1 MRFAR
6 QLIFFGTLIFSLA
19 GWSQAVKIVIP
30 AGSPEDKEL
39 ATITAESDAQKRIS
53 LYQEFLKT
61 YADSKP
67 AVAYAEWQLSQ
78 QYLSAGDTA
87 RALEYGDQ
95 ALALYPNNL
104 DIIVSQAGVA
114 QAMKD
119 NGKII
124 DYAAKGAAVFHSI
137 STQAKP
143 ADVSDADWAS
153 HVNQEQNSAR
163 PNYEFLE
170 TAAYNAI
177 AAEQDPGKRMSYIE
191 KFTPAFPKSEFE
203 QPVSQLALYSLQQL
217 NQPQRLEAYGEKAL
231 AANPDSVPTLLMLA
245 NAYAEDPKQAAQAIT
260 YANKVI
266 ALEGPEAATA
276 DKSKKLSAGVAHSTL
291 GYAYLKQDKPT
302 AAVPELKTAVS
313 LLQDDPQAQQAA
325 LFRLGYAYAK
335 QNRKA
340 ESVAALQKAAAMDG
354 PYQALA
360 RDMLSKVNAAGKK

>member
-67 AVAYAEWQLSQ
+67 AVAYADWQLSQ

-231 AANPDSVPTLLMLA
+231 AANPDSVPTL
-245 NAYAEDPKQAAQAIT
+245 DR
-260 YANKVI
+260 
-266 ALEGPEAATA
+266 
-276 DKSKKLSAGVAHSTL
+276 KSV
-291 GYAYLKQDKPT
+291 
-302 AAVPELKTAVS
+302 V
-313 LLQDDPQAQQAA
+313 
-325 LFRLGYAYAK
+325 
-335 QNRKA
+335 
-340 ESVAALQKAAAMDG
+340 
-354 PYQALA
+354 
-360 RDMLSKVNAAGKK
+360 